1 MRLRAAW
8 LSLIR
13 CDLDLRELRVRV
25 LTVAAM
31 PDWQSSM
38 KKTKAMIGPQ
48 KAERFPKLNFLYPSP
63 EFTCSTLHET
73 GQ

>member
-13 CDLDLRELRVRV
+13 CDLDLWELSVWV

-31 PDWQSSM
+31 PEALSSTKNIKAVTKL
-38 KKTKAMIGPQ
+38 KKAD
-48 KAERFPKLNFLYPSP
+48 RFPEFNFLYPSP
-63 EFTCSTLHET
+63 EFTCGMLHET

>member
-13 CDLDLRELRVRV
+13 CDLDLRGLTVRV
-25 LTVAAM
+25 LTVAAV

-38 KKTKAMIGPQ
+38 KKAKAMIRRQ
-48 KAERFPKLNFLYPSP
+48 TAERFPELNFLYPSP
-63 EFTCSTLHET
+63 EFTCNMLHET